1 MIVHVCNEI
10 TMAVCFKNV
19 SKRKK
24 ITLNL

>member
-10 TMAVCFKNV
+10 TMVVCFKNV